1 LVGVGRAVVEG
12 VVVEEDAVVVRVRPR
27 LREASRCGV
36 CGRRASGYDRGEGTR
51 RWRALDLGVTKAF
64 VEAEAPRVS
73 CRRHGVVVARVPW
86 ARQGSWFTRE
96 FEQQVAWLATRCS
109 KSAVC
114 ELMRVSWYT
123 VGRIIERVVVDER
136 ARQGDLLDA
145 LRRAGIDE
153 LSYRV
158 GQRYITVVVD
168 HDTGRLVWAREGRD
182 KETVSRFFA
191 ELGEERKARLEL
203 VSSDMGEWITR
214 VVAAEC
220 PQVTLC
226 LDPFHIVALATEA
239 LDEVRREV
247 WNDARRQGDT
257 ATARFL
263 KGSRWALWKRPE
275 RLSEKQ
281 QLKLARIAKINERL
295 FRAYMLKEQLRLVF
309 HEPDT
314 DAAVALLDAWLAWA
328 CRCRIPAFV
337 KLAKTIKHHRP
348 GITATLTHRLSN
360 ARVEAVNTTLR
371 LITRRAYGF
380 HSAQAL
386 IALAMLTVGGLR
398 PPLPGRA

>member
-1 LVGVGRAVVEG
+1 
-12 VVVEEDAVVVRVRPR
+12 
-27 LREASRCGV
+27 
-36 CGRRASGYDRGEGTR
+36 
-51 RWRALDLGVTKAF
+51 
-64 VEAEAPRVS
+64 
-73 CRRHGVVVARVPW
+73 
-86 ARQGSWFTRE
+86 
-96 FEQQVAWLATRCS
+96 
-109 KSAVC
+109 
-114 ELMRVSWYT
+114 MRVSWYT

-136 ARQGDLLDA
+136 ARQGDPLDA

-191 ELGEERKARLEL
+191 ELGAERKARLEL
-203 VSSDMGEWITR
+203 ISSDMGEWITR

-247 WNDARRQGDT
+247 WNQARRQGDT

-295 FRAYMLKEQLRLVF
+295 FRAYMLRDRSV
-309 HEPDT
+309 
-314 DAAVALLDAWLAWA
+314 
-328 CRCRIPAFV
+328 
-337 KLAKTIKHHRP
+337 
-348 GITATLTHRLSN
+348 ITAR
-360 ARVEAVNTTLR
+360 
-371 LITRRAYGF
+371 F
-380 HSAQAL
+380 WW
-386 IALAMLTVGGLR
+386 
-398 PPLPGRA
+398 GR